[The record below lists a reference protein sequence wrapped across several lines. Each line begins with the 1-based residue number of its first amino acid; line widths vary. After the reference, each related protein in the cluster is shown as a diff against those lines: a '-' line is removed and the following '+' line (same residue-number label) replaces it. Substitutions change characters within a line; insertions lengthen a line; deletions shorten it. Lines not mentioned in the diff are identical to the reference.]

1 VQLHSVERPFSNTS
15 TEAARAPPIG
25 FRSVSGH
32 PNEPSERARPYRAWT
47 RVWRAAVA
55 GVIAL
60 APFPV
65 VGAGPGEGRLEPYR
79 LPLARTWLNERVI
92 MRPHHDHPAADLF
105 VPTGTPVFAVQA
117 GKIRAVLRGS
127 SCGNGIVIDAA
138 DGFTHTYCHGS
149 KVLVS
154 AGEWVNAGDRIM
166 LSGNTGSSGRPHLH
180 LEIEDAAFR
189 NKCPQPLLLSWWKGG
204 NAGPRSAPYRGCTS

>member
-1 VQLHSVERPFSNTS
+1 L
-15 TEAARAPPIG
+15 
-25 FRSVSGH
+25 
-32 PNEPSERARPYRAWT
+32 T
-47 RVWRAAVA
+47 RLWRVAVA

-60 APFPV
+60 APLPV
-65 VGAGPGEGRLEPYR
+65 VGAGPAEGRLEPYR
-79 LPLARTWLNERVI
+79 LPLARTWLNEKVI
-92 MRPHHDHPAADLF
+92 MRPHHDHPATDLY
-105 VPTGTPVFAVQA
+105 VPTGTSVFAVQA

-149 KVLVS
+149 KILVS
-154 AGEWVNAGDRIM
+154 GGDRVHAGEKIM

-204 NAGPRSAPYRGCTS
+204 NAGPRSAPHKGCTS